1 MCNSGRLARSSLV
14 IVRGPTLIAIF
25 CSVRREALPE
35 RHMAWECMRRMLRR
49 ECGFFLTMVRCLVI
63 RQQQVFFRM
72 NDRDSS
78 STEVDDTESN
88 RDVDE
93 RKNNELDILYL
104 LLFLMQRST
113 RSHVS
118 LTERRGGHLILGS
131 HSLLIHRTSFFS
143 LHLEKKSMTNL

>member
-1 MCNSGRLARSSLV
+1 MWFLLDDGSL
-14 IVRGPTLIAIF
+14 
-25 CSVRREALPE
+25 
-35 RHMAWECMRRMLRR
+35 
-49 ECGFFLTMVRCLVI
+49 LVI
-63 RQQQVFFRM
+63 RQRQVFFRT

-93 RKNNELDILYL
+93 RKYKELNILYL

-118 LTERRGGHLILGS
+118 LTERRDGHLILGS